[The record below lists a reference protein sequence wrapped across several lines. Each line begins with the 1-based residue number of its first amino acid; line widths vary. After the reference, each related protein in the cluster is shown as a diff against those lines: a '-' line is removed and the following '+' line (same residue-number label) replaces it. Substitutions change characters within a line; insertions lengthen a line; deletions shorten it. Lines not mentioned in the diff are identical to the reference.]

1 VVVDFSGLFKGGEEE
16 GGGGFML
23 KMA

>member
-1 VVVDFSGLFKGGEEE
+1 VVVDFSGLFKGGDEE